1 MRILEEFWYGNI
13 EPTEYDTSSKPAN
26 KKSSSKAGLTKE
38 NVAGSR

>member
-1 MRILEEFWYGNI
+1 MEKITNYGPILIRRGPY
-13 EPTEYDTSSKPAN
+13 KPAN